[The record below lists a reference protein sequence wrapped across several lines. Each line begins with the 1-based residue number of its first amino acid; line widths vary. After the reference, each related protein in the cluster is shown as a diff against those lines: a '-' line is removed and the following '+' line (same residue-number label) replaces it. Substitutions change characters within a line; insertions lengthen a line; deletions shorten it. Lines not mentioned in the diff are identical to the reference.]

1 MVGKGGLDTL
11 SKQGDEVMS
20 RKWLVEING
29 KRYIIEAR
37 YGFMVISGSGELLVD
52 GQVIDAWGSSLLGL
66 PKERGPFE
74 VEGKKVFLRRRGV
87 INQNMDLFVNGK
99 LIKPGV

>member
-1 MVGKGGLDTL
+1 MR
-11 SKQGDEVMS
+11 VMS
-20 RKWLVEING
+20 RKWSVEIEG
-29 KRYIIEAR
+29 KQHIIEAH
-37 YGFMVISGSGELLVD
+37 YGFIFTTGSGELSVD
-52 GQVIDAWGSSLLGL
+52 GQIIDAWGSSLLGL